1 MNNSP
6 GFVTN
11 FFGGETF
18 NMILS
23 SLERLVLKV
32 LFFIH
37 KPSFRDF

>member
-6 GFVTN
+6 GFVTKL
-11 FFGGETF
+11 FGGETF

-37 KPSFRDF
+37 KPSFKDF